1 MILISKCCDVHI
13 YQEKLEL
20 MGGKAKESGHTHG
33 TSRWKWSLQ
42 LFYMFLRTLNGTCYV
57 LKWSFFFFFFL
68 ITSVNV
74 TLSLQCSFPCG
85 FRSTLWSLSHAAL
98 GDSIKTKLHLDY
110 YYFFLF
116 SLGLVGY
123 K

>member
-1 MILISKCCDVHI
+1 
-13 YQEKLEL
+13 
-20 MGGKAKESGHTHG
+20 MG
-33 TSRWKWSLQ
+33 LV
-42 LFYMFLRTLNGTCYV
+42 MCLNGP
-57 LKWSFFFFFFL
+57 FFFFFL

-98 GDSIKTKLHLDY
+98 GNSIKTKLHLD